1 MLKGHGNGGFERL
14 KDRFIGSSLGTF
26 VGDAMGRPVEGW
38 TLQMIQTVYG
48 LLGEVDQG
56 IYTDDTEMMIGI
68 MESLV
73 EEPKFDPALTARK
86 FLDNFNPRRGYGGRV
101 FGVMDRLR
109 CGVVWHQAGT
119 DSWGNGGAMRVAP
132 IGFFYYDSPDDL
144 VKAAHDCAFIT
155 HQHPLGLAGAVA
167 QATAVGLATLK
178 GIRGEAIGT
187 VEVVDRVAETVA
199 PTSREMAGALGVVKE
214 IEGGKDVKETVAHIA
229 SNFPCDVSA
238 LGAVPPA
245 LAAFLLTE
253 DFREALIVAVNCGGD
268 TDTIG
273 AMTGAIAGAYYGC
286 GQIPDRWIAPL
297 EDGARGKGHVVSL
310 AEKLADIKWNQDPEQ
325 RGSPDRSNGD

>member
-38 TLQMIQTVYG
+38 TFQMIQTVYG
-48 LLGEVDQG
+48 LLGEVEQG

-73 EEPKFDPALTARK
+73 EQPRFDPVVTARK
-86 FLDNFNPRRGYGGRV
+86 FLDNFNPRRGYGGRI

-109 CGVVWHQAGT
+109 CGVVWDKAGT

-132 IGFFYYDSPDDL
+132 IGFFYYDTPEDL
-144 VKAAHDCAFIT
+144 VKAAHDGAFIT
-155 HQHPLGLAGAVA
+155 HQHPLGIAGAVA

-178 GIRGEAIGT
+178 GIRGEAVAVT
-187 VEVVDRVAETVA
+187 EFVDPIAETVA
-199 PTSREMAGALGVVKE
+199 PISKEMAEGVGIVKE
-214 IEGGKDVKETVAHIA
+214 IQRGTDLKETVSHIA
-229 SNFPCDVSA
+229 SDFPCDVSA

-253 DFREALIVAVNCGGD
+253 DFREALVVAVNCGGD

-286 GQIPDRWIAPL
+286 GQIPDRWIACL
-297 EDGARGKGHVVSL
+297 EDGVRGKGYVVSL
-310 AEKLADIKWNQDPEQ
+310 AERLAYIKRDQGLED
-325 RGSPDRSNGD
+325 RRFPDRSNDD